1 MSLHRSSTDPWPSI
15 LKESKTV
22 SVDIDSQKD
31 RWIKKHIDFSWRKWR
46 SGMFVNHKE
55 HSWVG
60 GYIAISEMQQSIIWI
75 TYFYLKYMKVTFLVE
90 IILRVV
96 VCISKP
102 GINNKIRILWVK
114 DFYVS
119 IFAWQKE
126 NKVPSLKSKNR
137 QSNHLKLLLFV
148 LLCVINRTKYH
159 KTHSTTTSIL
169 FSFCIIKS
177 IQLSC
182 RDSHWVSQVKRVL
195 LLRMSFLRIHEQS

>member
-96 VCISKP
+96 VCIPKP
-102 GINNKIRILWVK
+102 GINNKICILWVK
-114 DFYVS
+114 DLCIYFCMTKRKQSSFFKKQEQTVKSPQVASFCTS
-119 IFAWQKE
+119 ICYKQ
-126 NKVPSLKSKNR
+126 NKISQDTFN
-137 QSNHLKLLLFV
+137 NNFHFV
-148 LLCVINRTKYH
+148 LLLHNKKY
-159 KTHSTTTSIL
+159 S
-169 FSFCIIKS
+169 
-177 IQLSC
+177 
-182 RDSHWVSQVKRVL
+182 VV
-195 LLRMSFLRIHEQS
+195 M